1 MTTPRNNH
9 SSRRSRRSNDFS
21 HNKRREKVE
30 ERYTNDSSEDDSSLD
45 DDDENQEER
54 DRKIVEL
61 SVKAGLFLF
70 GGLSLCFSTLFIPGV
85 VPFLGGI
92 FCGVNLIDPPPL
104 DKLLGP
110 STTRKK
116 QTQRRRNTRRR
127 GQQQED
133 DDEMSLDVGN
143 AEKIVKQALKTLFSQ
158 FF

>member
-1 MTTPRNNH
+1 MTTRRNSH

-21 HNKRREKVE
+21 RNKRREKVE
-30 ERYTNDSSEDDSSLD
+30 ERYTNDSSEDDSSLE
-45 DDDENQEER
+45 DDENQEER

-116 QTQRRRNTRRR
+116 QTQHRSNTRRR
-127 GQQQED
+127 GRQQED

-143 AEKIVKQALKTLFSQ
+143 AEKVVKQALKTLFSQ